1 MLTHVFLPYGFAVD
15 LNMMDTDGSRVRKFR
30 IGDRAKGAPL
40 LQPGPHSFDGAYTKM
55 TIDWRGYKLQVE
67 SAAIGLKNVI
77 LIRPLAETKQGGRLV
92 VITYH
97 SLEDRLVKNFLKTG
111 NFEGKCEQD
120 FFGNVR
126 SPFRLVNNKVIVPA
140 DEEVERNPRSRSAKL
155 RIAEKV

>member
-92 VITYH
+92 VIPESLWKRGNTLSVDSLGFTLASRDKVVEIKTYIEGELLEKKEG
-97 SLEDRLVKNFLKTG
+97 SLFCL
-111 NFEGKCEQD
+111 
-120 FFGNVR
+120 
-126 SPFRLVNNKVIVPA
+126 
-140 DEEVERNPRSRSAKL
+140 
-155 RIAEKV
+155 